1 MDWYY
6 ITVYSIAGAFI
17 LLTILG
23 IVFSLVVP
31 IFDKWNKRYLITLF
45 SFQLL
50 CMATCFLDIIIY
62 DNPKMAT
69 LEKINIFLEFLS
81 LISIAV
87 MPSVFLS
94 HYAGEKLKNGLL
106 AKIAIVFGITSLA
119 LLIIGQFTD
128 IFYSVTSNN
137 EIKRGPLFP
146 LLVSPVLVILL
157 FDIVGVFVIRKRILK
172 AYFVAFLVYL
182 PPLITAVFLHMF
194 FSLELFIVL
203 AIGLWALTILVL
215 MVKENAKEYFNQQK
229 EIANQNAHIL
239 VLQMRPHFIYNTMT
253 SIYYLCEQ
261 DPNKAK
267 QVTLDFTTYL
277 RKNFAAIASEET
289 IAITEEL
296 EHTHA
301 YLAVEQAQ
309 FEETLFVTFDTPH
322 TLFRIPPLTL
332 QPIVENAVK
341 HGMVASDK
349 PIHITVRT
357 RKTPTASEIIVEDDG
372 PGYQPKDD
380 NEPHIALNNI
390 RQRLEMMCK
399 GTLEIY
405 SGDEGGTVVKITIP
419 LE

>member
-106 AKIAIVFGITSLA
+106 AKIAIVFGVTFIA

-128 IFYSVTSNN
+128 IFYSVTPHN

-146 LLVSPVLVILL
+146 LLISPVLVILL

-182 PPLITAVFLHMF
+182 PPLIIAVFLHMF

-289 IAITEEL
+289 IAISEEL

-322 TLFRIPPLTL
+322 TLFRVPPLTL

-357 RKTPTASEIIVEDDG
+357 RKTATASEIIVEDDG

-419 LE
+419 SE

>member
-128 IFYSVTSNN
+128 IFYSVTPNN

-146 LLVSPVLVILL
+146 LLISPVLVILL

-419 LE
+419 SE

>member
-128 IFYSVTSNN
+128 IFYSVTPNN

-357 RKTPTASEIIVEDDG
+357 RKTATASEIIVEDDG

-419 LE
+419 SE

>member
-1 MDWYY
+1 MEWYY
-6 ITVYSIAGAFI
+6 IVVYSIAGAFI

-45 SFQLL
+45 SFQLF

-81 LISIAV
+81 LISIVV

-119 LLIIGQFTD
+119 LLIIGQLTD
-128 IFYSVTSNN
+128 VFYSVTPNN

-146 LLVSPVLVILL
+146 LLISPVLVILL

-182 PPLITAVFLHMF
+182 PPLIIAVFLHMF
-194 FSLELFIVL
+194 LSLELFIVL

-229 EIANQNAHIL
+229 EIANQNARIL

-357 RKTPTASEIIVEDDG
+357 RKTTTASEIIVEDDG

-419 LE
+419 SE

>member
-1 MDWYY
+1 MEWYY

-146 LLVSPVLVILL
+146 LLISPVLVILL

-289 IAITEEL
+289 IAISEEL

-419 LE
+419 SE

>member
-1 MDWYY
+1 MEWYY

-128 IFYSVTSNN
+128 IFYSVTPNN

-146 LLVSPVLVILL
+146 LLISPVLVILL

-289 IAITEEL
+289 IAISEEL

-357 RKTPTASEIIVEDDG
+357 RKTATASEIIVEDDG

-419 LE
+419 SE

>member
-1 MDWYY
+1 MEWYY
-6 ITVYSIAGAFI
+6 IVVYSIAGAFI

-62 DNPKMAT
+62 DNTKMAT

-106 AKIAIVFGITSLA
+106 AKIAIVFGITFIA

-128 IFYSVTSNN
+128 IFYSVTPNN

-146 LLVSPVLVILL
+146 LLISPVLVILL

-194 FSLELFIVL
+194 LSLELFIVL

-289 IAITEEL
+289 IAISEEL

-419 LE
+419 SE

>member
-146 LLVSPVLVILL
+146 LLISPVLVILL

-182 PPLITAVFLHMF
+182 PPLIIAVFLHMF

-357 RKTPTASEIIVEDDG
+357 RKTATASEIIVEDDG

-419 LE
+419 SE